1 MSHSTAPEPEFVD
14 VAAVTTAVVRGR
26 VRMDELPAFFDRSF
40 AQLAATLGQQGV
52 EIVGPALGL
61 YHGQPTESV
70 DLEIGFATAS
80 PVQPAGD
87 VDVGSLPGGRVA
99 RLVHHGGYDELSAS
113 WERLRAWMDAR
124 AVAPGPMFWEVYV
137 TEPSP
142 DMDPTDLRTEL
153 NWPLAD

>member
-1 MSHSTAPEPEFVD
+1 MSHSNAREPEVVD

-40 AQLAATLGQQGV
+40 SQLAATLGQQEV
-52 EIVGPALGL
+52 AIVGPAFGL

-87 VDVGSLPGGRVA
+87 IEVGSLPGGRVA
-99 RLVHHGGYDELSAS
+99 RVVHHGGYDELSAS
-113 WERLRAWMDAR
+113 WQRLRAWMDAR
-124 AVAPGPMFWEVYV
+124 GVAPGPLFWEVYV
-137 TEPSP
+137 TQPSA
-142 DMDPTDLRTEL
+142 DMDPADLRTEL
-153 NWPLAD
+153 NWLVAG